1 VRELHLSL
9 YSEHIEDISF
19 LYDQRNALIA
29 DSDVPW
35 VNLQRFEERI
45 EAHIDAL
52 VVGGQTA
59 LELCRARAAEGDA
72 GELHAAV
79 CVFCRCKASTLLEEV
94 WRTLDFADAAKVRA
108 VTEALK
114 LELPQDWNKVCEQA
128 LTRAGEHMVPILSLV
143 CASRRILVG
152 EDLLIRMTVQP
163 ELVRPQTL
171 WALGRIAA
179 AGPVVPALVG
189 FCDHAEPGI
198 KESALLALL
207 RIGERRDLRAFYLL
221 AQVEDWPQMALGLSG
236 NQAAATVLRQRTE
249 SGRATP
255 NTLLSL
261 GLLGDV
267 TTVRALCQQ
276 LLDETL
282 APSAALALHWITG
295 APLYGEEFVA
305 DEMPTAELFD
315 TELTAWRES
324 GELPRRSDGKPF
336 GHVVQKLACDSARW
350 GDWLEMNAQR
360 FDSRLRYRR
369 GQPYSRTAVF
379 HCLLDE
385 SAPGIL
391 RRLAYEELVIRFRCP
406 IPFEV
411 DWRVVD
417 QRAALR
423 EVARWVATENDVDA
437 VGGWR

>member
-1 VRELHLSL
+1 MSL

-35 VNLQRFEERI
+35 VNLQKFEERI

-52 VVGGQTA
+52 VVGGQAA

-79 CVFCRCKASTLLEEV
+79 CVFCRCKASALLEEV
-94 WRTLDFADAAKVRA
+94 WRTLDFGDAAKVRA

-114 LELPQDWNKVCEQA
+114 LELPQEWNKICEQA
-128 LTRAGEHMVPILSLV
+128 LIRAGEELVPILSIV
-143 CASRRILVG
+143 CASRRIPVG
-152 EDLLIRMTVQP
+152 EELLGRLTERP
-163 ELVRPQTL
+163 DLVRPQTL
-171 WALGRIAA
+171 WALGRIATT
-179 AGPVVPALVG
+179 GPAVPSLLRY
-189 FCDHAEPGI
+189 CDHAEPDV
-198 KESALLALL
+198 KASALLALL
-207 RIGERRDLRAFYLL
+207 RIGERRDLHAFYLV
-221 AQVEDWPQMALGLSG
+221 AQLEDWPQVALGLSG
-236 NQAAATVLRQRTE
+236 NQSAATVLRQRVE

-267 TTVRALCQQ
+267 TTVRALRLQ

-295 APLYGEEFVA
+295 APLYGDEFVA
-305 DEMPTAELFD
+305 DEMSTSELFD
-315 TELTAWRES
+315 AELTAWRES

-336 GHVVQKLACDSARW
+336 GHMVQKLACDAAQW
-350 GDWLEMNAQR
+350 DGWLEINAPR
-360 FDSRLRYRR
+360 FDSKLRYRR
-369 GQPYSRTAVF
+369 GQPYSLTAVF

-391 RRLAYEELVIRFRCP
+391 RRLAYEELVIRFGCP
-406 IPFEV
+406 VPFET
-411 DWRVVD
+411 DWRVVN

-423 EVARWVATENDVDA
+423 EMARWATMEKDVGA
-437 VGGWR
+437 VGGWQ